1 MSSSPC
7 LSRIPLAAAPAA
19 AAAARPRLWEL
30 DALRGLMLV
39 LMLSTH
45 LPTNFGI
52 PTSQPLGFVSAAEG
66 FVMLSAYMA
75 GLVYTQRYLR
85 YGLHAMQR
93 AFLKRALV
101 VYGCQAASLL
111 FLFTVIAGL
120 GLTLPQPAV
129 QKLVWFYLQQPV
141 TAFISSLGLV
151 YNPPL
156 LDILPVYVLFMLASP
171 WVLTYGLRRGWR
183 GILILSG
190 VLWFATQFE
199 LSRFLYGGVVSMT
212 GLPVPFSETGAFET
226 YGWQLLWV
234 FGLWLGSLH
243 ARVPPEQ
250 RRPMPPAVVVGA
262 AVIAV
267 TFFIWRHIAGLGAFP
282 DGNPLNF
289 LFDKWHLGILRLLNF
304 VCLVVLAMHFGSW
317 LKARLPRMRWLET
330 MGRASLSVFCAHLV
344 IVLMVLS
351 IVGEPSPDRPL
362 WQDLLLFGGSVFALY
377 VVARLVGGNKTR
389 RTATA
394 PGPAP
399 IVPAVPAAHPPR
411 LNSDAP

>member
-1 MSSSPC
+1 MTNPSSC
-7 LSRIPLAAAPAA
+7 LSRVHLAAASAP

-30 DALRGLMLV
+30 DAVRGLMLV

-85 YGLHAMQR
+85 HGMQAMQR

-120 GLTLPQPAV
+120 GLTLSQPAV
-129 QKLVWFYLQQPV
+129 QNLIWFYLQQPL
-141 TAFISSLGLV
+141 TAFLSALGLV

-171 WVLTYGLRRGWR
+171 WVLTYALRKGWR
-183 GILILSG
+183 AILIGSG
-190 VLWFATQFE
+190 VLWFLTQFE
-199 LSRFLYGGVVSMT
+199 LSRFLYGGLVTLT

-226 YGWQLLWV
+226 FGWQALWI
-234 FGLWLGSLH
+234 FGLWLGSTH
-243 ARVPPEQ
+243 ARVPAEA
-250 RRPMPPAVVVGA
+250 RRPIPRPVVLGA
-262 AVIAV
+262 MVIAG
-267 TFFIWRHIAGLGAFP
+267 TFFVWRHITGLGAFP
-282 DGNPLNF
+282 DDNPLNF
-289 LFDKWHLGILRLLNF
+289 LFDKWHLGPLRVLNF
-304 VCLVVLAMHFGSW
+304 MALVVLAMHFSGW
-317 LKARLPRMRWLET
+317 LKTHLPRMRWLET
-330 MGRASLSVFCAHLV
+330 MGRSSLSVFCAHLV
-344 IVLMVLS
+344 IVLLVLTV
-351 IVGEPSPDRPL
+351 IGEPSPDRPL
-362 WQDLLLFGGSVFALY
+362 WQDLLLFGGSVLALY
-377 VVARLVGGNKTR
+377 IVARLVGDNKTK
-389 RTATA
+389 
-394 PGPAP
+394 PAP
-399 IVPAVPAAHPPR
+399 ASAPRVPR